1 MHCAVSWEYVPGPT
15 RRGVEG
21 DDICVKSA
29 VSGKR
34 FSVGHVEG
42 LVGGLAAEL
51 IAGRVEGIDAE
62 CGPGRRAE
70 DPCNAVAPQGAL
82 FAECDAVMERPARG
96 CGCGRERGC
105 GAGTA
110 VTVHCMLAID
120 EAPMSTTAV
129 AVARSIGDVTAHTK
143 TGELGAVAST
153 EAFAARVVPASV
165 LACVAS
171 VSQARAELDAAP
183 AGFAPGIAAVLC
195 LGVTASE
202 AVAEAEAQSVAHAE
216 VEAEVEA
223 EAGGSSA
230 EARARCRSSLLCGS
244 ALGKEAG
251 AALPWRGRT
260 L

>member
-1 MHCAVSWEYVPGPT
+1 M
-15 RRGVEG
+15 
-21 DDICVKSA
+21 
-29 VSGKR
+29 
-34 FSVGHVEG
+34 
-42 LVGGLAAEL
+42 
-51 IAGRVEGIDAE
+51 
-62 CGPGRRAE
+62 
-70 DPCNAVAPQGAL
+70 
-82 FAECDAVMERPARG
+82 
-96 CGCGRERGC
+96 
-105 GAGTA
+105 
-110 VTVHCMLAID
+110 AID

-153 EAFAARVVPASV
+153 VAFAARVVPASV

-171 VSQARAELDAAP
+171 VSQARARARVPVALAELDAAP

-195 LGVTASE
+195 LGVTASG